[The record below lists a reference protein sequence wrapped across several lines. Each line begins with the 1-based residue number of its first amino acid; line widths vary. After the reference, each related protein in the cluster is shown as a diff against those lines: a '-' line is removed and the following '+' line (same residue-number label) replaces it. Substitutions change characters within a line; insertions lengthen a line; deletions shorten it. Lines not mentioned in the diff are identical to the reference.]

1 MLFKNRR
8 LEELERMAEASIPS
22 QQSEAE
28 EEKKQ
33 EQEEAIRES
42 FRSGELKITAKDV
55 LAMSIAVF
63 SLLLPYILIICAGI
77 GLVVF
82 FMLRG
87 G

>member
-1 MLFKNRR
+1 MLFRNRR
-8 LEELERMAEASIPS
+8 LEELERVAEANLPS
-22 QQSEAE
+22 KQSKE
-28 EEKKQ
+28 EEAKKQ

-42 FRSGELKITAKDV
+42 FRQGDTKITAKDV

-77 GLVVF
+77 GLTLF
-82 FMLRG
+82 FLLRG